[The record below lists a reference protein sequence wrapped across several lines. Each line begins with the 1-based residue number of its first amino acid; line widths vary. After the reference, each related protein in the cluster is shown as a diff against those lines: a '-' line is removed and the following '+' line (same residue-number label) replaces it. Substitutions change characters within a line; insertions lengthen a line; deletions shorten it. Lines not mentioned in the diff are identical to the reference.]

1 MEHRHGAERALLV
14 ALKPQLDAGAATAV
28 PTRGDR
34 HRVTHDVEA
43 HGAGYEVL
51 FDHTGLRGRRG
62 RCSRCGRRGR
72 RGRWDSHHSV
82 TRKVVWPRAKRS
94 AHAVKRSHAPSV
106 WYTDAVLFARRPA
119 TSRVISRGALAPP
132 MVGLATRLSLLL
144 RPRQFC
150 PSVTALFWCAD
161 FCGFGLCLLRRC
173 QRTCEAP
180 LLLSCRA
187 AWLRSKLAHRR
198 VSVQWLG
205 ALLPIAHVLAVAR
218 DHRRGLM
225 PLVAMTFQST
235 LGCGGRSASL
245 SRGGLAARAW
255 P

>member
-1 MEHRHGAERALLV
+1 MRSSSITPACVADAVGA
-14 ALKPQLDAGAATAV
+14 AGAVGVADAAGGTVITRSRARWSGRGRSAV
-28 PTRGDR
+28 HTPSSAVTRRPCGTPTRC
-34 HRVTHDVEA
+34 
-43 HGAGYEVL
+43 
-51 FDHTGLRGRRG
+51 
-62 RCSRCGRRGR
+62 CSR
-72 RGRWDSHHSV
+72 
-82 TRKVVWPRAKRS
+82 A
-94 AHAVKRSHAPSV
+94 
-106 WYTDAVLFARRPA
+106 RPA

>member
-1 MEHRHGAERALLV
+1 MADAAGGTVITRSRASWSGRGRSAVHTPSSAVTRRPCGTPTRCCSRASCNLPSYLPRRAGTTNGRLSNSSKPIITPQTILPQCNGILLV
-14 ALKPQLDAGAATAV
+14 
-28 PTRGDR
+28 
-34 HRVTHDVEA
+34 
-43 HGAGYEVL
+43 
-51 FDHTGLRGRRG
+51 
-62 RCSRCGRRGR
+62 
-72 RGRWDSHHSV
+72 
-82 TRKVVWPRAKRS
+82 
-94 AHAVKRSHAPSV
+94 
-106 WYTDAVLFARRPA
+106 
-119 TSRVISRGALAPP
+119 
-132 MVGLATRLSLLL
+132 
-144 RPRQFC
+144 
-150 PSVTALFWCAD
+150 
-161 FCGFGLCLLRRC
+161 CGFGRFALRRC

-245 SRGGLAARAW
+245 SHGGLAARAW

>member
-1 MEHRHGAERALLV
+1 MRSSSITPACVADAVGA
-14 ALKPQLDAGAATAV
+14 AGAVGVADAAGGTVITRSRARWSGRGRSAV
-28 PTRGDR
+28 HTPSSAVTRRPCGTPTRC
-34 HRVTHDVEA
+34 
-43 HGAGYEVL
+43 
-51 FDHTGLRGRRG
+51 
-62 RCSRCGRRGR
+62 CSR
-72 RGRWDSHHSV
+72 
-82 TRKVVWPRAKRS
+82 A
-94 AHAVKRSHAPSV
+94 
-106 WYTDAVLFARRPA
+106 RPA

-161 FCGFGLCLLRRC
+161 FCGFGRFALRRC

>member
-1 MEHRHGAERALLV
+1 MRSAWPTRPVGQSSLGHAQGGLAAGEAQCTRRQAQSRAVRVVHRRGAVRASSCNLPSYLPRRAGTTNGRLSNSSKPIITPQTILPQCNGILLV
-14 ALKPQLDAGAATAV
+14 
-28 PTRGDR
+28 
-34 HRVTHDVEA
+34 
-43 HGAGYEVL
+43 
-51 FDHTGLRGRRG
+51 
-62 RCSRCGRRGR
+62 
-72 RGRWDSHHSV
+72 
-82 TRKVVWPRAKRS
+82 
-94 AHAVKRSHAPSV
+94 
-106 WYTDAVLFARRPA
+106 
-119 TSRVISRGALAPP
+119 
-132 MVGLATRLSLLL
+132 
-144 RPRQFC
+144 
-150 PSVTALFWCAD
+150 
-161 FCGFGLCLLRRC
+161 CGFGRFALRRC

-245 SRGGLAARAW
+245 SHGGLAARAW